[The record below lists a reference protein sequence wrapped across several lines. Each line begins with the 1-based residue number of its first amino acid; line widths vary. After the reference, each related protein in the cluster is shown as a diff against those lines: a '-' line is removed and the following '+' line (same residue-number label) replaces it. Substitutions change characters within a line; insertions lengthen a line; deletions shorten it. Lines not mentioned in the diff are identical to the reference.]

1 YDYDRKD
8 KQGHLRELHLDKA
21 KEVITVPH
29 TTSNFNRE
37 VEEDKGLI
45 SEKLMEEQYFTV
57 YHWKLD
63 GEVTR
68 ELTEDFLQVS
78 VIEGSGEIVSYGQF
92 SAVSKGRHSIIPD
105 SVETNA
111 LQGQAEMIV
120 SHV

>member
-1 YDYDRKD
+1 
-8 KQGHLRELHLDKA
+8 HLDKA

-78 VIEGSGEIVSYGQF
+78 VIEGSGKIEIEGQFYAVTKVSYLMMLQT
-92 SAVSKGRHSIIPD
+92 VK
-105 SVETNA
+105 TYA
-111 LQGQAEMIV
+111 LNGQAELIV